1 MSIVVDFPGGNVY
14 HYKRLWTYEKCT
26 GIQLYKCEYSLDISV
41 VDETTWKQRR
51 TKDMSI
57 FMLGIDHN
65 MAPVDIRALF
75 AFTRKNTG
83 EALLKLKKEPGICG
97 CIILSTCNRLELW
110 VSTEENEK
118 PELYQW
124 LCRLKGIEGEEYRKY
139 FISRENEEAVE
150 HLFYL
155 TSGLKSQI
163 LGEDQILTQ
172 VKDALSFAREEF
184 TTDSVLEVLFRMA
197 VTAGKKIK
205 TEVPFS
211 HGNPSVIHQ
220 AIRFLEEGG
229 YHVRNKVCMVIGN
242 GEMGKMAAQT
252 LREAGADVTV
262 TIRQYRSGVVNI
274 PVGCSRINY
283 GERMDYLPE
292 CDLVVSATASPNY
305 TLTEELFEDVR
316 VERPMILID
325 LAVPRDI
332 DPEIRKKENITLYDM
347 DSFRTS
353 ETPKELADNLEAAG
367 KIVKEQ
373 MEEFSQW
380 LDGRDIIPRIQEIKA
395 DAVEDLNLR
404 IEKIFRKTPMEDSDR
419 ENLKKAVDTAAG
431 KVVNK
436 LIFGLRDSL
445 NQDVFLECVEGLEKL
460 YEEQTVFP
468 HVY

>member
-14 HYKRLWTYEKCT
+14 HYKRLRTYEKCT
-26 GIQLYKCEYSLDISV
+26 GIQLYNCEYSLDISL
-41 VDETTWKQRR
+41 VDETTRKQRR

-184 TTDSVLEVLFRMA
+184 ATDSVLEVLFRMA

-292 CDLVVSATASPNY
+292 CDLVVSATASPNC
-305 TLTEELFEDVR
+305 TLTKEQIEGLDLKKQIIF
-316 VERPMILID
+316 ID
-325 LAVPRDI
+325 LAVPRDMEPGIGEIEGAELYTI
-332 DPEIRKKENITLYDM
+332 DDFKLSGPSAATLQSMEQAEAIIQEEIDDFY
-347 DSFRTS
+347 
-353 ETPKELADNLEAAG
+353 
-367 KIVKEQ
+367 VWYQ
-373 MEEFSQW
+373 
-380 LDGRDIIPRIQEIKA
+380 GRALIPRIQEIKE
-395 DAVEDLNLR
+395 DAVTDLNLR
-404 IEKIFRKTPMEDSDR
+404 LHKILGKLPLSEQERKDLEASI
-419 ENLKKAVDTAAG
+419 DTAAG
-431 KVVNK
+431 KVVTK
-436 LIFGLRDSL
+436 MIFGLRDT
-445 NQDVFLECVEGLEKL
+445 LETDAFIDCVEGLEKV
-460 YEEQTVFP
+460 YEE
-468 HVY
+468 